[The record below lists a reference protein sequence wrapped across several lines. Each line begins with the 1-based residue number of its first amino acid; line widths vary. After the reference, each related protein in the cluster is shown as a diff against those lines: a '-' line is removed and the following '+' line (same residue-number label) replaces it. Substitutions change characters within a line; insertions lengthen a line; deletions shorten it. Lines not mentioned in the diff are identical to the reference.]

1 MYEGFNGGLPAS
13 RMHARGKGSDRKA
26 NAARSFRFAEM
37 RSLFAEQRPISI
49 GSLPTTGTPIV
60 PQLRKKHLPFPEYAR
75 FRFLDDRYLR
85 KSFGRKRET
94 FSVSPRK
101 QNDERERE
109 RKRLHKEKREA
120 VMDT

>member
-1 MYEGFNGGLPAS
+1 MADFRHPECMPA
-13 RMHARGKGSDRKA
+13 GKGA
-26 NAARSFRFAEM
+26 IARRTRRVRFAEM
-37 RSLFAEQRPISI
+37 RSLFAEQRLISI

-75 FRFLDDRYLR
+75 FRFLDGRYLR

-109 RKRLHKEKREA
+109 RERKRLHKEKRKA